1 MATTTERV
9 RGIRNNNPG
18 NIRWGDPWQGLV
30 PFEQR
35 TDPDFCQFT
44 DPTWGIRAIVRILIT
59 YQDKRRAADGSVI
72 DTVAEIIERWA
83 PPNENDTS
91 AYINS
96 VCLLTGF
103 TASEELDMH
112 NYDHVRPLVEAI
124 IRCECGTGPLYPNGP
139 MNTWY
144 SDEVIDQGLRLA
156 GVVRKTKEIAKVPV
170 TKETVGATAVGAV
183 GVVQIVDALPQITH
197 AIEDAQGHLSSGTI
211 TGIICGALSLTIA
224 AVIAWSQ
231 VRRYRDGLI

>member
-1 MATTTERV
+1 
-9 RGIRNNNPG
+9 
-18 NIRWGDPWQGLV
+18 
-30 PFEQR
+30 
-35 TDPDFCQFT
+35 
-44 DPTWGIRAIVRILIT
+44 
-59 YQDKRRAADGSVI
+59 
-72 DTVAEIIERWA
+72 
-83 PPNENDTS
+83 
-91 AYINS
+91 
-96 VCLLTGF
+96 
-103 TASEELDMH
+103 MH